1 MNYPLAHMD
10 KVLFLSLVYIYIYI
24 YFNILRRYSEQEVL
38 LNQPEVHSRSGGTF
52 SFQTSKSS
60 GNRAHIARE

>member
-10 KVLFLSLVYIYIYI
+10 KVLFLSLVCIYIYI
-24 YFNILRRYSEQEVL
+24 NILRRYSEQEVL

-60 GNRAHIARE
+60 VNRAHLARE